1 MICIFLNRIND
12 MSKLYIGYDLELL
25 LPAFEN
31 RTAPLAKDIVRIVD
45 LVEYLRHHSP
55 LDPSPSR
62 IGRLLVRA
70 PFNGIPKRVR
80 LGTTVQTVVVLRN
93 HRFWLGA
100 SSSMV
105 VAYLLTDSSLLD

>member
-1 MICIFLNRIND
+1 

-45 LVEYLRHHSP
+45 IVEYLRHHSP

-80 LGTTVQTVVVLRN
+80 LGTHGIPKRVRLGTPVQTVVVLRN
-93 HRFWLGA
+93 HRLWLGA

-105 VAYLLTDSSLLD
+105 AAYLLTDSSLLD